1 MGVGLIRDARVE
13 DAEAVAQ
20 LIDALGFDVLP
31 NNIASRIE
39 EFGRRG
45 EPVLIADLGSIIG
58 VLTWHIMP
66 VLHRATSVGRI
77 SMLVVSEK
85 QRGKGV
91 GSKLVVEAERR
102 IAESGCSLI
111 EVTSNDRLVDAHKF
125 YQSHGFVRT
134 SVRLAKML

>member
-1 MGVGLIRDARVE
+1 LIRDARVA
-13 DAEAVAQ
+13 DAKAVAQ

-31 NNIASRIE
+31 DDIAFRIE

-58 VLTWHIMP
+58 VLTWHVMP

-91 GSKLVVEAERR
+91 GSKLVEEAERR
-102 IAESGCSLI
+102 IAKSGCSLI
-111 EVTSNDRLVDAHKF
+111 EVTSNERLVDAHQF
-125 YQSHGFVRT
+125 YQRQGFKRT
-134 SVRLAKML
+134 SLRFAKML